1 MKSEIVKLLRSYF
14 VFVTNFF
21 ENRELKI
28 PQVLSLGIFLGLLG
42 YAFRHFTFTVSVLDW
57 DEITYFIIGKGILL
71 GKVPYLDLWD
81 IKPIGIYL
89 IHAISL
95 LVLPYDT
102 EVLRW
107 TSFLH
112 LLGLAMIVSTFV
124 KNQTWIQRLFCG
136 TLVLYFFSRLS
147 SGLSAN
153 SEIYFLFY
161 EWLGISLFFRQNS
174 KAISFFFLGFAFL
187 IKYIIFFDVVFLGMY
202 ALWKRSKST
211 SLFQVCLEMS
221 TFIIPIGTSVLVYYF
236 LGHTQE
242 FFDALLTV
250 SSKHQPNETIGF
262 PFGVLL
268 RLFWPLLFLGFLT
281 LLSDRKFSSYKIA
294 LVALTLT
301 ALLGASYTGYYF
313 QHYFLAL
320 IPPLA
325 ILATPA
331 RKVSWQLSLFALIL
345 VFYSWNSISTR
356 WKKDLSHIPD
366 HSRIIADQIKK
377 LGEGTVFVASGVHAT
392 YIFLNQLS
400 PTEYVQPV
408 NYIDPLFSKNFAVD
422 ISKVISEVKNVNY
435 IQWCNDTAL
444 ETADKDESL
453 NQDFILPLQV
463 FVKESFKNK
472 TTPLKG
478 CDLYYR

>member
-1 MKSEIVKLLRSYF
+1 MKSKIVNLLRSTF
-14 VFVTNFF
+14 VLFINFF

-28 PQVLSLGIFLGLLG
+28 PQILSLGIVLALFG
-42 YAFRHFTFTVSVLDW
+42 YAFRYFTFSVSVLDW
-57 DEITYFIIGKGILL
+57 DEITYFIMGKGILL
-71 GKVPYLDLWD
+71 GKIPYVDLWD

-95 LVLPYDT
+95 LVLPYHT

-112 LLGLAMIVSTFV
+112 LLGLAMVVSSFV
-124 KNQTWIQRLFCG
+124 KNQSWIQRLFCG

-161 EWLGISLFFRQNS
+161 EWLGISFFFRKNS
-174 KAISFFFLGFAFL
+174 ISISFFLLGIAFL
-187 IKYIIFFDVVFLGMY
+187 IKYIIFFDVVFLGLY
-202 ALWKRSKST
+202 ALWKRSEST
-211 SLFQVCLEMS
+211 SFLRICLEMS
-221 TFIIPIGTSVLVYYF
+221 TFVIPIGTSILIYYF
-236 LGHTQE
+236 LGHSQE

-250 SSKHQPNETIGF
+250 SSKHQTNETIGF
-262 PFGVLL
+262 PFGTLIS
-268 RLFWPLLFLGFLT
+268 LFWPLFFLGFVT
-281 LLSDRKFSSYKIA
+281 LLSDRKFTSYKIV

-320 IPPLA
+320 VPPLA

-331 RKVSWQLSLFALIL
+331 RKVSWQLSIFALFL
-345 VFYSWNSISTR
+345 VLYSWNSVSNR

-366 HSRIIADQIKK
+366 HSRIIAENIQK
-377 LGEGTVFVASGVHAT
+377 LGGGTVFVASGVHAT

-408 NYIDPLFSKNFAVD
+408 NYIDPLFSKNFDVD
-422 ISKVISEVKNVNY
+422 VKKVFREIKGVDF
-435 IQWCNDTAL
+435 IQWCHQTQL
-444 ETADKDESL
+444 EKADQDLTL
-453 NQDFILPLQV
+453 NQDFVHPLQIL
-463 FVKESFKNK
+463 VKENYPKK
-472 TTPLKG
+472 ETPLAG
-478 CDLYYR
+478 CDIYYK

>member
-1 MKSEIVKLLRSYF
+1 MKSEKLKPLDSIF
-14 VFVTNFF
+14 VFFTNFL
-21 ENRELKI
+21 EQREIKL
-28 PQVLSLGIFLGLLG
+28 PQLLSLGFVLAILGF
-42 YAFRHFTFTVSVLDW
+42 AFRYFTFSVSVLDW

-71 GKVPYLDLWD
+71 QKIPYLDLWD

-102 EVLRW
+102 EVIRW

-112 LLGLAMIVSTFV
+112 LLGLAMVVSTFV
-124 KNQTWIQRLFCG
+124 KNQPWIQRLFCG

-161 EWLGISLFFRQNS
+161 EWLGIFLFFRRNS
-174 KAISFFFLGFAFL
+174 KAGAFFLLGIAFL
-187 IKYIIFFDVVFLGMY
+187 IKYIIFFDVVFLGMF
-202 ALWKRSKST
+202 ALWKRSQAT

-221 TFIIPIGTSVLVYYF
+221 TFLVPIGTSILVYFF

-250 SSKHQPNETIGF
+250 SSKHQTNETIGF
-262 PFGVLL
+262 PFSVFLS
-268 RLFWPLLFLGFLT
+268 LFWPLFFLGFVT
-281 LLSDRKFSSYKIA
+281 LLSDRKFSSYKIV

-320 IPPLA
+320 VPPLA

-331 RKVSWQLSLFALIL
+331 RKVYWKLSFFALIL
-345 VFYSWNSISTR
+345 VLYSWNSVSNR

-366 HSRIIADQIKK
+366 HSRVIASNILK
-377 LGEGTVFVASGVHAT
+377 LGGGTVFVASGVHAT
-392 YIFLNQLS
+392 YVFLNQLS

-408 NYIDPLFSKNFAVD
+408 NYIDPVFSKNFAVD
-422 ISKVISEVKNVNY
+422 VTKVMDEVKNVDFV
-435 IQWCNDTAL
+435 QWCNQTPL
-444 ETADKDESL
+444 ELADKDPKL
-453 NQDFILPLQV
+453 NQEFVLPLQSW
-463 FVKESFKNK
+463 VKNQFPKK
-472 TTPLKG
+472 IKPLEN
-478 CDLYYR
+478 CVVYYK